1 MDCGTEKLRKT
12 NKMSS
17 KYTPPHMR
25 TKKVEP
31 SGISEE
37 QLSKEEEFPS
47 LVENTRIRIFGQTD
61 GKSFATLAS
70 TWAKDADEQRV
81 QDIAKQD
88 DEKTLE
94 SIRKRRMAPL
104 PQFHN
109 VRRFVEADD
118 EDEEE
123 EEEKPKAPIDPDE
136 QGWIEVVTKKKYRKP
151 KTFEERMN
159 RSNSPDESNKDE
171 TVWNGEDSE
180 TYWK

>member
-1 MDCGTEKLRKT
+1 
-12 NKMSS
+12 MSS

-25 TKKVEP
+25 NKKVEP
-31 SGISEE
+31 SGISEQ

-47 LVENTRIRIFGQTD
+47 LVETTQTKVFGQTD
-61 GKSFATLAS
+61 GKSFATLVT
-70 TWAKDADEQRV
+70 TWAKDADDQRI
-81 QDIAKQD
+81 QDIAKKE

-94 SIRKRRMAPL
+94 IIRKRRMAPL

-109 VRRFVEADD
+109 VRRFVEA

-136 QGWIEVVTKKKYRKP
+136 QGWIEVITKKKYRKP

-159 RSNSPDESNKDE
+159 RSNSPDESNNDE